1 MSCLDFQT
9 DHVQVE
15 IVRQILKQVLVSV
28 DQVYGA
34 EPVPMEKIK
43 EQLDKYIDRKVDEKI
58 TELLE
63 FCRLAAE
70 AKREFKSRAAQC
82 THCTVL
88 SITVNPPEEISAQVS
103 AGPSVSVQP
112 ADGTPSV
119 QSTDQ
124 SARVQS
130 TDESV
135 SVRSTDE
142 SPSFQD
148 CYSDMEGIPLD
159 DVSVAVP
166 DDDNKE
172 SEVAKT
178 KEKSLMKRLFKKR
191 SRRSDSEDVRT
202 EKKPLLFRKLFKRL
216 PIV

>member
-1 MSCLDFQT
+1 MSCLGITRDKIQQWFRRLTTYFQT

-70 AKREFKSRAAQC
+70 AEQETPSEDC
-82 THCTVL
+82 
-88 SITVNPPEEISAQVS
+88 
-103 AGPSVSVQP
+103 AGSSVSVH
-112 ADGTPSV
+112 
-119 QSTDQ
+119 STEGPVG
-124 SARVQS
+124 VQS
-130 TDESV
+130 TDESA
-135 SVRSTDE
+135 SVQSTE
-142 SPSFQD
+142 ASVSFQD
-148 CYSDMEGIPLD
+148 CYSDMEEIPLD
-159 DVSVAVP
+159 DVSVRFP
-166 DDDNKE
+166 DDDNNKE
-172 SEVAKT
+172 AEAPKAK
-178 KEKSLMKRLFKKR
+178 KKSLVKRIFKKR
-191 SRRSDSEDVRT
+191 SRRPDGEDVRT
-202 EKKPLLFRKLFKRL
+202 EKKKPLLFRKLFKRL